1 MINVLEFSTSHEY
14 KYAWNTSAK
23 TCIKLFQQLKNCLLI
38 YKYKLPT
45 PFDVPEFS
53 SKFGTGNCDKID
65 YEKIVGKNLMLF
77 HLDVYK
83 GDPQKIRH
91 LIDWSVLNNIELFIP
106 IRRLQISHHRDSYLN
121 QLIIS
126 EIISEY
132 DTKKYDMTD
141 LNHNVGDE
149 LISKK
154 IRYIIRDSKLKDIL
168 G

>member
-1 MINVLEFSTSHEY
+1 
-14 KYAWNTSAK
+14 
-23 TCIKLFQQLKNCLLI
+23 
-38 YKYKLPT
+38 
-45 PFDVPEFS
+45 
-53 SKFGTGNCDKID
+53 
-65 YEKIVGKNLMLF
+65 MLF

-106 IRRLQISHHRDSYLN
+106 ISRQEISYDRDSYLN